1 MSSKLSTFICQ
12 NCGTETSQYFGK
24 CLNCNSWNSIVEE
37 IKSKRS
43 KHQDIKNNK
52 KSIPFNEISSKKIS
66 RFTSGFR
73 EFDRVLG
80 GGIVPGSVVLLGG
93 EPGIGKSTIVL
104 QSAGKIS
111 LNQKVLY
118 ITAEESLEQVKIRW
132 ERLNQK
138 SINLQIFAET
148 NLSLI
153 IEEIERVNPSFA
165 IIDSIQAIHNH
176 EMESSPGSVSQVRA
190 CSSEL
195 QNLAKDN
202 NIALLIIGH
211 VTKDGALAG
220 PKTLEHLVDTVIN
233 FEGDNIS
240 SHRLLRSIKNRFGST
255 FEIGIFEML
264 EEGLREI
271 KNPSSIFTNK
281 ENISGVTTTIT
292 NEGSR
297 PLAVDIQALVNKTFY
312 SNPRR
317 TTTGISINR
326 LHQILA
332 VIEKHVG
339 IKLSEFDC
347 YIATGGGFE
356 INDPSSDL
364 GVAISILSSLKNIPP
379 LVSSSFIG
387 ELGLSGQVR
396 KSNNLRSKIEE
407 AVRLGIKNIVV
418 PKLEEELNNNFQKL
432 INIKEISNI
441 KEAVD
446 YSLSKEKNQRY
457 ISIELLPEFFN
468 QFSISRYPP
477 GYNLTAL
484 DQTSAALS
492 NQISL

>member
-1 MSSKLSTFICQ
+1 MYKRQ
-12 NCGTETSQYFGK
+12 E
-24 CLNCNSWNSIVEE
+24 WNTIVEE
-37 IKSKRS
+37 RKNQRSKTTNITKSKKS
-43 KHQDIKNNK
+43 KLFH
-52 KSIPFNEISSKKIS
+52 EIEIGTIS
-66 RFTSGFR
+66 RFTSGFK

-80 GGIVPGSVVLLGG
+80 GGIVPGSIVLLGG

-111 LNQKVLY
+111 LNEKVLY

-132 ERLNQK
+132 ERLNQSSLDLK
-138 SINLQIFAET
+138 IYAET

-153 IEEIERVNPSFA
+153 IEEIKKIKPGFA
-165 IIDSIQAIHNH
+165 IIDSIQAINND
-176 EMESSPGSVSQVRA
+176 EMESSPGSVSQVRT

-195 QNLAKDN
+195 QNLAKEN

-220 PKTLEHLVDTVIN
+220 PKTLEHLVDVVLN
-233 FEGDNIS
+233 FEGDNIA
-240 SHRLLRSIKNRFGST
+240 SHRLLRSVKNRFGST

-264 EEGLREI
+264 ENGLREVI
-271 KNPSSIFTNK
+271 NPSSIFTNK

-297 PLAVDIQALVNKTFY
+297 PFAVDIQALVNKTFY
-312 SNPRR
+312 NNPRR
-317 TTTGISINR
+317 TTTGMSINR

-339 IKLSEFDC
+339 IKLSEYDC

-379 LVSSSFIG
+379 LINCAFIG

-396 KSNNLRSKIEE
+396 QASNIRAKIDE
-407 AVRLGIKNIVV
+407 AVRLGIKNILV
-418 PKLEEELNNNFQKL
+418 PKITSEIKDSFHKFIQ
-432 INIKEISNI
+432 IKEISNI
-441 KEAVD
+441 NEAINYGLKE
-446 YSLSKEKNQRY
+446 
-457 ISIELLPEFFN
+457 
-468 QFSISRYPP
+468 
-477 GYNLTAL
+477 
-484 DQTSAALS
+484 
-492 NQISL
+492 

>member
-1 MSSKLSTFICQ
+1 MSNKFSTFICQ
-12 NCGTETSQYFGK
+12 NCGSETSQYFGR
-24 CLNCNSWNSIVEE
+24 CLNCNEWNTIVEE
-37 IKSKRS
+37 RKNTRS
-43 KHQDIKNNK
+43 KVTSVNKNK
-52 KSIPFNEISSKKIS
+52 KSKLFNEIEIGNIS
-66 RFTSGFR
+66 RFTSGFK

-80 GGIVPGSVVLLGG
+80 GGIVPGSIVLLGG

-111 LNQKVLY
+111 LNGKVLY

-132 ERLNQK
+132 ERLNQSSLDLK
-138 SINLQIFAET
+138 IYAET

-153 IEEIERVNPSFA
+153 IEEIKKIKPGFA
-165 IIDSIQAIHNH
+165 IIDSIQAINND
-176 EMESSPGSVSQVRA
+176 EMESSPGSVSQVRT

-195 QNLAKDN
+195 QNLAKEN

-220 PKTLEHLVDTVIN
+220 PKTLEHLVDVVLN
-233 FEGDNIS
+233 FEGDNIA
-240 SHRLLRSIKNRFGST
+240 SHRLLRSVKNRFGST

-264 EEGLREI
+264 ENGLREVI
-271 KNPSSIFTNK
+271 NPSSIFTNK

-297 PLAVDIQALVNKTFY
+297 PFAVDIQALVNKTFY
-312 SNPRR
+312 NNPRR
-317 TTTGISINR
+317 TTTGMSINR

-339 IKLSEFDC
+339 IKLSEYDC

-379 LVSSSFIG
+379 LINCAFIG

-396 KSNNLRSKIEE
+396 QASNIRAKIDE
-407 AVRLGIKNIVV
+407 AVRLGIKNILV
-418 PKLEEELNNNFQKL
+418 PKITSEIKDSFQKF
-432 INIKEISNI
+432 IQIKEISNI
-441 KEAVD
+441 NEAIN
-446 YSLSKEKNQRY
+446 Y
-457 ISIELLPEFFN
+457 
-468 QFSISRYPP
+468 
-477 GYNLTAL
+477 AL
-484 DQTSAALS
+484 
-492 NQISL
+492 NE

>member
-1 MSSKLSTFICQ
+1 MSNKFSTFICQ
-12 NCGTETSQYFGK
+12 NCGSETSQYFGR
-24 CLNCNSWNSIVEE
+24 CVNCNEWNTIVEE
-37 IKSKRS
+37 RKNTRS
-43 KHQDIKNNK
+43 KITSVNKNK
-52 KSIPFNEISSKKIS
+52 KSKLFNEIEIGNIS
-66 RFTSGFR
+66 RFTSGFK

-80 GGIVPGSVVLLGG
+80 GGIVPGSIVLLGG

-111 LNQKVLY
+111 LNGKVLY

-132 ERLNQK
+132 ERLNQSSLDLK
-138 SINLQIFAET
+138 IYAET

-153 IEEIERVNPSFA
+153 IEEIKKIKPGFA
-165 IIDSIQAIHNH
+165 IIDSIQAINND
-176 EMESSPGSVSQVRA
+176 EMESSPGSVSQVRT

-195 QNLAKDN
+195 QNLAKEN

-220 PKTLEHLVDTVIN
+220 PKTLEHLVDVVLN
-233 FEGDNIS
+233 FEGDNIA
-240 SHRLLRSIKNRFGST
+240 SHRLLRSVKNRFGST

-264 EEGLREI
+264 ENGLREVI
-271 KNPSSIFTNK
+271 NPSSIFTNK
-281 ENISGVTTTIT
+281 ENISVVTTTIT

-297 PLAVDIQALVNKTFY
+297 PFAVDIQALVNKTFY
-312 SNPRR
+312 NNPRR

-339 IKLSEFDC
+339 IKLSEYDC

-356 INDPSSDL
+356 IHDPSSDL

-379 LVSSSFIG
+379 LINCAFIG

-396 KSNNLRSKIEE
+396 QASNIRAKIDE
-407 AVRLGIKNIVV
+407 AIRLGIKNILV
-418 PKLEEELNNNFQKL
+418 PKITSEIKDSFQKF
-432 INIKEISNI
+432 IQIKEISNI
-441 KEAVD
+441 NEAINYALKE
-446 YSLSKEKNQRY
+446 
-457 ISIELLPEFFN
+457 
-468 QFSISRYPP
+468 
-477 GYNLTAL
+477 
-484 DQTSAALS
+484 
-492 NQISL
+492 

>member
-1 MSSKLSTFICQ
+1 MSNKFSTFICQ
-12 NCGTETSQYFGK
+12 NCGSETSQYFGR
-24 CLNCNSWNSIVEE
+24 CLNCNEWNTIVEE
-37 IKSKRS
+37 RKNTRS
-43 KHQDIKNNK
+43 KITSVNKNK
-52 KSIPFNEISSKKIS
+52 KSKLFNEIEIGNIS
-66 RFTSGFR
+66 RFTSGFK

-80 GGIVPGSVVLLGG
+80 GGIVPGSIVLLGG

-111 LNQKVLY
+111 LNGKVLY

-132 ERLNQK
+132 ERLNQSSLDLK
-138 SINLQIFAET
+138 IYAET

-153 IEEIERVNPSFA
+153 IEEIKKIKPGFA
-165 IIDSIQAIHNH
+165 IIDSIQAINND
-176 EMESSPGSVSQVRA
+176 EMESSPGSVSQVRT

-195 QNLAKDN
+195 QNLAKEN

-220 PKTLEHLVDTVIN
+220 PKTLEHLVDVVLN
-233 FEGDNIS
+233 FEGDNIA
-240 SHRLLRSIKNRFGST
+240 SHRLLRSVKNRFGST

-264 EEGLREI
+264 ENGLREVI
-271 KNPSSIFTNK
+271 NPSSIFTNK

-297 PLAVDIQALVNKTFY
+297 PFAVDIQALVNKTFY
-312 SNPRR
+312 NNPRR
-317 TTTGISINR
+317 TTTGMSINR

-339 IKLSEFDC
+339 IKLSEYDC

-379 LVSSSFIG
+379 LVNCAFIG

-396 KSNNLRSKIEE
+396 QASNIRAKIDE
-407 AVRLGIKNIVV
+407 AVRLGIKNILV
-418 PKLEEELNNNFQKL
+418 PKITSEIKDSFQKF
-432 INIKEISNI
+432 IQIKEISNI
-441 KEAVD
+441 NEAIN
-446 YSLSKEKNQRY
+446 Y
-457 ISIELLPEFFN
+457 
-468 QFSISRYPP
+468 
-477 GYNLTAL
+477 AL
-484 DQTSAALS
+484 
-492 NQISL
+492 NE

>member
-1 MSSKLSTFICQ
+1 MSNKFSTFICQ
-12 NCGTETSQYFGK
+12 NCGSETSQYFGR
-24 CLNCNSWNSIVEE
+24 CLNCNEWNTIVEE
-37 IKSKRS
+37 RKNNSSKVTS
-43 KHQDIKNNK
+43 VNKNK
-52 KSIPFNEISSKKIS
+52 KSKLLNEIEIGNTS
-66 RFTSGFR
+66 RFTSGFK

-80 GGIVPGSVVLLGG
+80 GGIVPGSIVLLGG

-111 LNQKVLY
+111 LNGKVLY

-132 ERLNQK
+132 ERLNQSSLDLK
-138 SINLQIFAET
+138 IYAET

-153 IEEIERVNPSFA
+153 IEEIKKIKPSFA
-165 IIDSIQAIHNH
+165 IIDSIQAINND
-176 EMESSPGSVSQVRA
+176 EMESSPGSVSQVRT

-195 QNLAKDN
+195 QNLAKEN

-220 PKTLEHLVDTVIN
+220 PKTLEHLVDVVLN
-233 FEGDNIS
+233 FEGDNIA
-240 SHRLLRSIKNRFGST
+240 SHRLLRSVKNRFGST

-264 EEGLREI
+264 ENGLREVI
-271 KNPSSIFTNK
+271 NPSSIFTNK

-297 PLAVDIQALVNKTFY
+297 PFAVDIQALVNKTFY
-312 SNPRR
+312 NNPRR
-317 TTTGISINR
+317 TTTGMSINR

-339 IKLSEFDC
+339 IKLSEYDC

-379 LVSSSFIG
+379 LINCAFIG

-396 KSNNLRSKIEE
+396 QASNIRAKIDE
-407 AVRLGIKNIVV
+407 AVRLGIKNILV
-418 PKLEEELNNNFQKL
+418 PKITSEIEESFQKF
-432 INIKEISNI
+432 IQIKEISNI
-441 KEAVD
+441 NEAINYALKE
-446 YSLSKEKNQRY
+446 
-457 ISIELLPEFFN
+457 
-468 QFSISRYPP
+468 
-477 GYNLTAL
+477 
-484 DQTSAALS
+484 
-492 NQISL
+492 

>member
-1 MSSKLSTFICQ
+1 MSNKFSTFICQ
-12 NCGTETSQYFGK
+12 NCGSETSQYFGR
-24 CLNCNSWNSIVEE
+24 CINCNEWNTIVEE
-37 IKSKRS
+37 RKNTRS
-43 KHQDIKNNK
+43 KITSVNKNK
-52 KSIPFNEISSKKIS
+52 KSKLFNEIEIGNIS
-66 RFTSGFR
+66 RFTSGFK

-80 GGIVPGSVVLLGG
+80 GGIVPGSIVLLGG

-111 LNQKVLY
+111 LNEKVLY

-132 ERLNQK
+132 ERLNQSSLDLK
-138 SINLQIFAET
+138 IYAET

-153 IEEIERVNPSFA
+153 IEEIKKIKPSFA
-165 IIDSIQAIHNH
+165 IIDSIQAINND
-176 EMESSPGSVSQVRA
+176 EMESSPGSVSQVRT

-195 QNLAKDN
+195 QNLAKEN

-220 PKTLEHLVDTVIN
+220 PKTLEHLVDVVLN
-233 FEGDNIS
+233 FEGDNIA
-240 SHRLLRSIKNRFGST
+240 SHRLLRSVKNRFGST
-255 FEIGIFEML
+255 FEVGIFEML
-264 EEGLREI
+264 ENGLKEVI
-271 KNPSSIFTNK
+271 NPSSIFTNK

-292 NEGSR
+292 SEGSR
-297 PLAVDIQALVNKTFY
+297 PFAVDIQALVNKTFY
-312 SNPRR
+312 NNPRR

-339 IKLSEFDC
+339 IKLSEYDC

-379 LVSSSFIG
+379 LINCAFIG

-396 KSNNLRSKIEE
+396 QASNIRAKIDE
-407 AVRLGIKNIVV
+407 AIRLGIKNILV
-418 PKLEEELNNNFQKL
+418 PKITSEIKDSFQKY
-432 INIKEISNI
+432 IQIKEISNI
-441 KEAVD
+441 NEAIN
-446 YSLSKEKNQRY
+446 Y
-457 ISIELLPEFFN
+457 
-468 QFSISRYPP
+468 
-477 GYNLTAL
+477 AL
-484 DQTSAALS
+484 
-492 NQISL
+492 NE

>member
-1 MSSKLSTFICQ
+1 MSNKFSTFICQ
-12 NCGTETSQYFGK
+12 NCGSETSQYFGR
-24 CLNCNSWNSIVEE
+24 CLNCNEWNTIVEE
-37 IKSKRS
+37 RKNTRS
-43 KHQDIKNNK
+43 KVTSVNKNK
-52 KSIPFNEISSKKIS
+52 KSKLFNEIEIGNIS
-66 RFTSGFR
+66 RFTSGFK

-80 GGIVPGSVVLLGG
+80 GGIVPGSIVLLGG

-111 LNQKVLY
+111 LNEKVLY

-132 ERLNQK
+132 ERLNQSSLDLK
-138 SINLQIFAET
+138 IYAET
-148 NLSLI
+148 NLSSI
-153 IEEIERVNPSFA
+153 IEEIKKIKPGFA
-165 IIDSIQAIHNH
+165 IIDSIQAINND
-176 EMESSPGSVSQVRA
+176 EMESSPGSVSQVRN

-195 QNLAKDN
+195 QNLAKEN

-220 PKTLEHLVDTVIN
+220 PKTLEHLVDVVLN
-233 FEGDNIS
+233 FEGDNIA
-240 SHRLLRSIKNRFGST
+240 SHRLLRSVKNRFGST

-264 EEGLREI
+264 ENGLREVI
-271 KNPSSIFTNK
+271 NPSSIFTNK

-297 PLAVDIQALVNKTFY
+297 PFAVDIQALVNKTFY
-312 SNPRR
+312 NNPRR

-339 IKLSEFDC
+339 IKLSEYDC

-379 LVSSSFIG
+379 LINCAFIG

-396 KSNNLRSKIEE
+396 QASNIRAKIDE
-407 AVRLGIKNIVV
+407 AIRLGIKNILV
-418 PKLEEELNNNFQKL
+418 PKITSEIKDSFQKF
-432 INIKEISNI
+432 IQIKEISNI
-441 KEAVD
+441 NEAIN
-446 YSLSKEKNQRY
+446 Y
-457 ISIELLPEFFN
+457 
-468 QFSISRYPP
+468 
-477 GYNLTAL
+477 AL
-484 DQTSAALS
+484 
-492 NQISL
+492 NE

>member
-1 MSSKLSTFICQ
+1 MSSKFSTFICQ
-12 NCGTETSQYFGK
+12 NCGSETSQYFGR
-24 CLNCNSWNSIVEE
+24 CVNCNKWNTIVEE
-37 IKSKRS
+37 RKNTRS
-43 KHQDIKNNK
+43 KTTSVNKNK
-52 KSIPFNEISSKKIS
+52 KSKLFNEIEIGNIS
-66 RFTSGFR
+66 RFTSGFK

-80 GGIVPGSVVLLGG
+80 GGIVPGSIVLLGG

-111 LNQKVLY
+111 LNGKVLY

-132 ERLNQK
+132 DRLNQSSLDLK
-138 SINLQIFAET
+138 IYAET

-153 IEEIERVNPSFA
+153 IEEIKKIKPSFA
-165 IIDSIQAIHNH
+165 IIDSIQAINND
-176 EMESSPGSVSQVRA
+176 EMESSPGSVSQVRT

-195 QNLAKDN
+195 QNLAKEN

-220 PKTLEHLVDTVIN
+220 PKTLEHLVDVVLN
-233 FEGDNIS
+233 FEGDNIA
-240 SHRLLRSIKNRFGST
+240 SHRLLRSVKNRFGST

-264 EEGLREI
+264 ENGLKEVI
-271 KNPSSIFTNK
+271 NPSSIFTNK

-297 PLAVDIQALVNKTFY
+297 PFAVDIQALVNKTFY
-312 SNPRR
+312 NNPRR
-317 TTTGISINR
+317 TTTGMSINR

-339 IKLSEFDC
+339 IKLSEYDC

-364 GVAISILSSLKNIPP
+364 GVAISILSSLKNLPP
-379 LVSSSFIG
+379 LINCAFIG

-396 KSNNLRSKIEE
+396 QASNIKAKIDE
-407 AVRLGIKNIVV
+407 AVRLGIKNILV
-418 PKLEEELNNNFQKL
+418 PKITSEIKDSFQKY
-432 INIKEISNI
+432 IQIKEISNI
-441 KEAVD
+441 NEAINYV
-446 YSLSKEKNQRY
+446 LNE
-457 ISIELLPEFFN
+457 
-468 QFSISRYPP
+468 
-477 GYNLTAL
+477 
-484 DQTSAALS
+484 
-492 NQISL
+492 

>member
-1 MSSKLSTFICQ
+1 MSSKFSTFICQ
-12 NCGTETSQYFGK
+12 NCGYETSQYFGR
-24 CLNCNSWNSIVEE
+24 CINCNEWNTIVEE
-37 IKSKRS
+37 RKNSRSKISTINKSKES
-43 KHQDIKNNK
+43 KLLH
-52 KSIPFNEISSKKIS
+52 EIEIEKIS

-111 LNQKVLY
+111 LNEKVLY

-132 ERLNQK
+132 KRLNQK
-138 SINLQIFAET
+138 SLDLKIYAET
-148 NLSLI
+148 NLSFIL
-153 IEEIERVNPSFA
+153 EEIKKVNPSFA
-165 IIDSIQAIHNH
+165 IIDSIQAINND
-176 EMESSPGSVSQVRA
+176 EMESSPGSVSQVRN
-190 CSSEL
+190 CSSQL
-195 QNLAKDN
+195 QNLAKEK

-220 PKTLEHLVDTVIN
+220 PKTLEHLVDVVLN
-233 FEGDNIS
+233 FEGDNIA
-240 SHRLLRSIKNRFGST
+240 SHRLLRSLKNRFGST

-264 EEGLREI
+264 ENGLREI
-271 KNPSSIFTNK
+271 NNPSSIFTNK

-297 PLAVDIQALVNKTFY
+297 PFAVDIQALVNKTFY
-312 SNPRR
+312 NNPRR
-317 TTTGISINR
+317 TTTGININR

-339 IKLSEFDC
+339 IKLSEYDC

-364 GVAISILSSLKNIPP
+364 GVAISILSSLKNTPP
-379 LVSSSFIG
+379 LNNCSFVG

-396 KSNNLRSKIEE
+396 QANNLRAKIDE
-407 AVRLGIKNIVV
+407 AIRLGITNILI
-418 PKLEEELNNNFQKL
+418 PKTSNELKDNFQNL
-432 INIKEISNI
+432 IQIKEISNI
-441 KEAVD
+441 NEAMN
-446 YSLSKEKNQRY
+446 YSLRE
-457 ISIELLPEFFN
+457 
-468 QFSISRYPP
+468 
-477 GYNLTAL
+477 
-484 DQTSAALS
+484 
-492 NQISL
+492 

>member
-1 MSSKLSTFICQ
+1 MSNKFSTFICQ
-12 NCGTETSQYFGK
+12 NCGSETSQYFGR
-24 CLNCNSWNSIVEE
+24 CLNCNEWNTIVEE
-37 IKSKRS
+37 RKNTRS
-43 KHQDIKNNK
+43 KTTSVNKNK
-52 KSIPFNEISSKKIS
+52 KSKLFNEIEIGNIS
-66 RFTSGFR
+66 RFTSGFK

-80 GGIVPGSVVLLGG
+80 GGIVPGSIVLLGG

-111 LNQKVLY
+111 LNGKVLY

-132 ERLNQK
+132 ERLNQSSLDLK
-138 SINLQIFAET
+138 IYAET

-153 IEEIERVNPSFA
+153 IEEIKKIKPGFA
-165 IIDSIQAIHNH
+165 IIDSIQAINND
-176 EMESSPGSVSQVRA
+176 EMESSPGSVSQVRT

-195 QNLAKDN
+195 QNLAKEN

-220 PKTLEHLVDTVIN
+220 PKTLEHLVDVVLN
-233 FEGDNIS
+233 FEGDNIA
-240 SHRLLRSIKNRFGST
+240 SHRLLRSVKNRFGST

-264 EEGLREI
+264 ENGLREVI
-271 KNPSSIFTNK
+271 NPSSIFTNK

-297 PLAVDIQALVNKTFY
+297 PFAVDIQALVNKTFY
-312 SNPRR
+312 NNPRR
-317 TTTGISINR
+317 TTTGMSINR

-339 IKLSEFDC
+339 IKLSEYDC

-379 LVSSSFIG
+379 LINCAFIG

-396 KSNNLRSKIEE
+396 QASNIRAKIDE
-407 AVRLGIKNIVV
+407 AVRLGIKNILV
-418 PKLEEELNNNFQKL
+418 PKITSEIKDSFQKF
-432 INIKEISNI
+432 IQIKEISNI
-441 KEAVD
+441 NEAIN
-446 YSLSKEKNQRY
+446 Y
-457 ISIELLPEFFN
+457 
-468 QFSISRYPP
+468 
-477 GYNLTAL
+477 AL
-484 DQTSAALS
+484 
-492 NQISL
+492 NE

>member
-1 MSSKLSTFICQ
+1 MSSKFSTFICQ
-12 NCGTETSQYFGK
+12 NCGSETSQYFGR
-24 CLNCNSWNSIVEE
+24 CLNCNEWNTIVEE
-37 IKSKRS
+37 RKNTRS
-43 KHQDIKNNK
+43 KTTSVNKNK
-52 KSIPFNEISSKKIS
+52 KSKLFNEIEIGNIS
-66 RFTSGFR
+66 RFTSGFK

-80 GGIVPGSVVLLGG
+80 GGIVPGSIVLLGG

-111 LNQKVLY
+111 LNGKVLY

-132 ERLNQK
+132 ERLNQSSLDLK
-138 SINLQIFAET
+138 IYAET

-153 IEEIERVNPSFA
+153 IEEIKKIKPGFA
-165 IIDSIQAIHNH
+165 IIDSIQAINND
-176 EMESSPGSVSQVRA
+176 EMESSPGSVSQVRT

-195 QNLAKDN
+195 QNLAKEN

-220 PKTLEHLVDTVIN
+220 PKTLEHLVDVVLN
-233 FEGDNIS
+233 FEGDNIA
-240 SHRLLRSIKNRFGST
+240 SHRLLRSVKNRFGST

-264 EEGLREI
+264 ENGLREVI
-271 KNPSSIFTNK
+271 NPSSIFTNK

-297 PLAVDIQALVNKTFY
+297 PFAVDIQALVNKTFY
-312 SNPRR
+312 NNPRR
-317 TTTGISINR
+317 TTTGMSINR

-339 IKLSEFDC
+339 IKLSEYDC

-379 LVSSSFIG
+379 LINCAFIG

-396 KSNNLRSKIEE
+396 QASNIRAKIDE
-407 AVRLGIKNIVV
+407 AVRLGIKNILV
-418 PKLEEELNNNFQKL
+418 PKITSEIKDSFQKF
-432 INIKEISNI
+432 IQIKEISNI
-441 KEAVD
+441 NEAIN
-446 YSLSKEKNQRY
+446 Y
-457 ISIELLPEFFN
+457 
-468 QFSISRYPP
+468 
-477 GYNLTAL
+477 AL
-484 DQTSAALS
+484 
-492 NQISL
+492 NE

>member
-1 MSSKLSTFICQ
+1 MSNKFSTFICQ
-12 NCGTETSQYFGK
+12 NCGSETSQYFGR
-24 CLNCNSWNSIVEE
+24 CLNCNEWNTIVEE
-37 IKSKRS
+37 RKNTRS
-43 KHQDIKNNK
+43 KITSVNKNK
-52 KSIPFNEISSKKIS
+52 KSKLFNEIEIGNIS
-66 RFTSGFR
+66 RFTSGFK

-80 GGIVPGSVVLLGG
+80 GGIVPGSIVLLGG

-111 LNQKVLY
+111 LNEKVLY

-132 ERLNQK
+132 ERLNQSSLDLK
-138 SINLQIFAET
+138 IYAET

-153 IEEIERVNPSFA
+153 IEEIKKIKPGFA
-165 IIDSIQAIHNH
+165 IIDSIQAINND
-176 EMESSPGSVSQVRA
+176 EMESSPGSVSQVRT

-195 QNLAKDN
+195 QNLAKEN

-220 PKTLEHLVDTVIN
+220 PKTLEHLVDVVLN
-233 FEGDNIS
+233 FEGDNIA
-240 SHRLLRSIKNRFGST
+240 SHRLLRSVKNRFGST

-264 EEGLREI
+264 ENGLREVI
-271 KNPSSIFTNK
+271 NPSSIFTNK

-297 PLAVDIQALVNKTFY
+297 PFAVDIQALVNKTFY
-312 SNPRR
+312 NNPRR
-317 TTTGISINR
+317 TTTGMSINR

-339 IKLSEFDC
+339 IKLSEYDC

-379 LVSSSFIG
+379 LINCAFIG

-396 KSNNLRSKIEE
+396 QASNIRAKIDE
-407 AVRLGIKNIVV
+407 AVRLGIKNILV
-418 PKLEEELNNNFQKL
+418 PKITSEIKDSFQKL
-432 INIKEISNI
+432 IQIKEISNI
-441 KEAVD
+441 NEAIN
-446 YSLSKEKNQRY
+446 Y
-457 ISIELLPEFFN
+457 
-468 QFSISRYPP
+468 
-477 GYNLTAL
+477 AL
-484 DQTSAALS
+484 
-492 NQISL
+492 NE

>member
-1 MSSKLSTFICQ
+1 MSSKFSTFICQ
-12 NCGTETSQYFGK
+12 NCGSETSQYFGR
-24 CLNCNSWNSIVEE
+24 CVNCNEWNTIVEE
-37 IKSKRS
+37 RKNTRSKTINVNKSKKS
-43 KHQDIKNNK
+43 KL
-52 KSIPFNEISSKKIS
+52 FNEIEIGNIS
-66 RFTSGFR
+66 RFTSGFK

-80 GGIVPGSVVLLGG
+80 GGIVPGSIVLLGG

-111 LNQKVLY
+111 LNEKVLY

-132 ERLNQK
+132 ERLQQNSLELK
-138 SINLQIFAET
+138 IYAET

-153 IEEIERVNPSFA
+153 IEEIQKIKPDFA
-165 IIDSIQAIHNH
+165 IIDSIQAINND
-176 EMESSPGSVSQVRA
+176 EMESAPGSVSQVRT

-195 QNLAKDN
+195 QNLAKEN

-220 PKTLEHLVDTVIN
+220 PKTLEHLVDVVLN
-233 FEGDNIS
+233 FEGDNIA
-240 SHRLLRSIKNRFGST
+240 SHRLLRSVKNRFGST

-264 EEGLREI
+264 ENGLREVI
-271 KNPSSIFTNK
+271 NPSSIFTNK
-281 ENISGVTTTIT
+281 ENIAGVTTTIT

-297 PLAVDIQALVNKTFY
+297 PFAVDIQALVNKTFY
-312 SNPRR
+312 NNPRR
-317 TTTGISINR
+317 TTTGMSINR

-339 IKLSEFDC
+339 IKLSEYDC

-379 LVSSSFIG
+379 LINCAFIG

-396 KSNNLRSKIEE
+396 QASNIRAKIDE
-407 AVRLGIKNIVV
+407 AVRLGIKNILV
-418 PKLEEELNNNFQKL
+418 PKITSEIKDSFQKF
-432 INIKEISNI
+432 IQIKEISNI
-441 KEAVD
+441 NEAIN
-446 YSLSKEKNQRY
+446 Y
-457 ISIELLPEFFN
+457 
-468 QFSISRYPP
+468 
-477 GYNLTAL
+477 AL
-484 DQTSAALS
+484 
-492 NQISL
+492 NE

>member
-1 MSSKLSTFICQ
+1 MSNKFSTFICQ
-12 NCGTETSQYFGK
+12 NCGSETSQYFGR
-24 CLNCNSWNSIVEE
+24 CLNCNEWNTIVEE
-37 IKSKRS
+37 RKNTRS
-43 KHQDIKNNK
+43 KTTSVNKNK
-52 KSIPFNEISSKKIS
+52 KSKLFNEIEIGNIS
-66 RFTSGFR
+66 RFTSGFK

-80 GGIVPGSVVLLGG
+80 GGIVPGSIVLLGG

-111 LNQKVLY
+111 LNEKVLY

-132 ERLNQK
+132 ERLNQSSLDLK
-138 SINLQIFAET
+138 IYAET

-153 IEEIERVNPSFA
+153 IEEIKKIKPSFA
-165 IIDSIQAIHNH
+165 IIDSIQAINND
-176 EMESSPGSVSQVRA
+176 EMESSPGSVSQVRT

-195 QNLAKDN
+195 QNLAKEN

-220 PKTLEHLVDTVIN
+220 PKTLEHLVDVVLN
-233 FEGDNIS
+233 FEGDNIA
-240 SHRLLRSIKNRFGST
+240 SHRLLRSVKNRFGST

-264 EEGLREI
+264 ENGLREVI
-271 KNPSSIFTNK
+271 NPSSIFTNK

-297 PLAVDIQALVNKTFY
+297 PFAVDIQALVNKTFY
-312 SNPRR
+312 NNPRR
-317 TTTGISINR
+317 TTTGMSINR

-339 IKLSEFDC
+339 IKLSEYDC

-379 LVSSSFIG
+379 LINCAFIG

-396 KSNNLRSKIEE
+396 QGSNLRAKIDE
-407 AVRLGIKNIVV
+407 AIRLGIKNILV
-418 PKLEEELNNNFQKL
+418 PKITSEIKDSFQKL
-432 INIKEISNI
+432 IQIKEISNI
-441 KEAVD
+441 NEAMNYALKE
-446 YSLSKEKNQRY
+446 
-457 ISIELLPEFFN
+457 
-468 QFSISRYPP
+468 
-477 GYNLTAL
+477 
-484 DQTSAALS
+484 
-492 NQISL
+492 